1 MPAMSRLSLKEAVK
15 RWIWHELKVVGLYSL
30 WRSLG
35 VTIRLVVIGLYL
47 LGVVKYFA
55 ETPPEATFLPPT
67 PAVSSSRTLA
77 LPPIMDM
84 PFLQRSTATFF
95 RGLPYIGPLYA
106 HLPLFNHRDPWS
118 YVVWAPLFPLGW
130 LSAHL
135 LRRKV
140 KESRSAASNNTYY
153 GDHYEGDGNV
163 VNRGTI
169 DRIGTIV
176 GRQTNIAL
184 PSPKETA
191 DALLQVAEAVQAAP
205 TIGQAQR
212 RPVLDRL
219 LWLAQQT
226 EVPAADRSH
235 TTIRMIIKDLDMLL
249 NVTGNLATVWSTWG
263 PVIRAFFG
271 IPE

>member
-1 MPAMSRLSLKEAVK
+1 MPAMSSRSFKEAVK
-15 RWIWHELKVVGLYSL
+15 RWMWRELKVLGKYTL

-35 VTIRLVVIGLYL
+35 VTIQLVVISLYL

-67 PAVSSSRTLA
+67 PAVSSSRMLA
-77 LPPIMDM
+77 LPPSMNI
-84 PFLQRSTATFF
+84 PSLQRRTAAFF

-118 YVVWAPLFPLGW
+118 YVTWGPLFPLGW

-140 KESRSAASNNTYY
+140 KDAPAPSSINNYH
-153 GDHYEGDGNV
+153 GDNYHGDVGM
-163 VNRGTI
+163 VNRGTV
-169 DRIGTIV
+169 DRIGTIA

-184 PSPKETA
+184 PSPKEGA
-191 DALLQVAEAVQAAP
+191 DALMQVAKAVQAAP
-205 TIGQAQR
+205 TLDQAQR
-212 RPVLDRL
+212 RALLEHL

-226 EVPAADRSH
+226 EVPAADRAH
-235 TTIRMIIKDLDMLL
+235 TVIRSIVKDLDGALS
-249 NVTGNLATVWSTWG
+249 VAGKLASVWTQWG
-263 PVIRAFFG
+263 KIIKTFFD
-271 IPE
+271 ISD